1 MIQFTLYGF
10 TFEIYKDSIS
20 IYDKLHRLLDVLPYI
35 NLDIDDIVTLVRV
48 WLISNGVLDPNTV
61 MIQEVVSNAFAAGTI
76 SEKPKEP
83 GIERISQ
90 TTAQLYYQK
99 IIKESEAKEWK
110 LSIIY
115 FVEKEQLGLN
125 IYAFIK
131 EKKESCL
138 DISNYISSTSGSE
151 IILKDKSGKSYD
163 ILEIYG
169 TKIDAQ
175 DIISL
180 SKGTDVFVT
189 VVDAETSHEKFKL
202 LMESTHVAEKEIIII
217 SLGWHPSLEKF
228 KTVMRKSNLIYGLF
242 VCSDI
247 ECAKEKILKIV
258 SRNVCPSERE
268 RIVLHL

>member
-20 IYDKLHRLLDVLPYI
+20 IYDKLHRLLDVLPYV
-35 NLDIDDIVTLVRV
+35 NLDIDDIVTLVRI
-48 WLISNGVLDPNTV
+48 WLISNGVSDPNTV
-61 MIQEVVSNAFAAGTI
+61 MIQEVVSNAFTTGVI
-76 SEKPKEP
+76 SEKPKES
-83 GIERISQ
+83 GVERVNKTS
-90 TTAQLYYQK
+90 AQLYYQEIVRK
-99 IIKESEAKEWK
+99 SKAKEWK
-110 LSIIY
+110 MSIVY
-115 FVEKEQLGLN
+115 FVEKDQLNLN

-138 DISNYISSTSGSE
+138 ALSNYISSASGSE

-202 LMESTHVAEKEIIII
+202 LMESAHVVEREIIIV

-228 KTVMRKSNLIYGLF
+228 KDVMRKSNLVYGLF
-242 VCSDI
+242 VCSDS
-247 ECAKEKILKIV
+247 ECAREKILKIV
-258 SRNVCPSERE
+258 SRNVCPSEKE
-268 RIVLHL
+268 RIILHL